1 MGSGKKTII
10 PQIYYTLILSTCGK
24 CDFSCQKD
32 VIHFHMTGS
41 EINHLFL
48 FHGVIKILTVCG
60 MLRISIARCQI
71 EAEIHS
77 FPTMYIMG
85 GVDMFEMGQIDDFVP
100 KIGPKSCFFRDTNL
114 VLPTLGGSG
123 TPKF

>member
-1 MGSGKKTII
+1 MDIRYKII
-10 PQIYYTLILSTCGK
+10 V
-24 CDFSCQKD
+24 F
-32 VIHFHMTGS
+32 MTGS
-41 EINHLFL
+41 EINHSFL
-48 FHGVIKILTVCG
+48 FHGVLKIQTACG

-85 GVDMFEMGQIDDFVP
+85 GVDMFEMGQIDDFVR
-100 KIGPKSCFFRDTNL
+100 KIGPKSCFFTDTYL

>member
-1 MGSGKKTII
+1 MLLTYQNVVTHQIHPEYVLKSLSFIKVYIECVDKTG
-10 PQIYYTLILSTCGK
+10 P
-24 CDFSCQKD
+24 
-32 VIHFHMTGS
+32 
-41 EINHLFL
+41 EINHSFL